1 MASIIKVTEILHPTA
16 NVPSLT
22 INSDSTVS
30 FDAGILSVT
39 GPINGVIG
47 ANTPYSGTFT
57 NLSYSGTLTGN
68 TGIINIGSGQ
78 IYKDVNGQIGIGTS
92 SPGYRLDVAA
102 GDTTANVG
110 YAMRLRSN
118 ATANAATLQFTN
130 SGVTVENG
138 YIRVTDTGL
147 MSLSNKAYITS
158 AGDVGIGTASP
169 LGILDARGAVY
180 LGNTSSGTTTFV
192 RGAPNWNFAGLN
204 VIRNASNTGTP
215 RSIGMALDG
224 DDLASTTIGAYN
236 AIWGAYDS
244 SPTTGSTSS
253 ALNGA
258 MVYGAYAGH
267 RWVTN
272 GSERMRIDS
281 SGNVGI
287 GTSSPTEKLD
297 VSGNVKVSGS
307 LSVAGNNISPQTGFK
322 NRIING
328 DFSVWQRGTTR
339 YSNSGMAASAKYYAD
354 RWTSGQFQ
362 NAAFERV
369 DRTTAGPASKY
380 AMRVSSSSAA
390 EDGSGTRMT
399 LGQLIEHLNCADLA
413 EKSITLS
420 FWVRFSASSIAS
432 YGSFNYSLWQQDS
445 VDLAFDSNGPTRSDT
460 LTLTNGSFPTTWTKL
475 TLVVTTA
482 STMKNL
488 AVQFSFSNLA
498 NTASNGSF
506 WYEIA
511 EVQLEKGST
520 ATPFEFRSI
529 GTELALCQRYYELSY
544 PTGFSPGYNFS
555 ESYPFSTSKPIAL
568 NLVASDDTV
577 TSQTIRFVV
586 QKRAS
591 PTVVIYSA
599 SNGASGSTFTYK
611 GTGGSAINLA
621 ASVTYTS
628 QDLWNINQSLGAIN
642 QTNESYLHFTA
653 SAEL

>member
-1 MASIIKVTEILHPTA
+1 MASIIKVSEILHPTA

-57 NLSYSGTLTGN
+57 SLSDSGNLTFTGTGNRITGDFSNGTLVNRVTFQTSTANSATNVQVMPNGTSVTSVINLESDSALTNGTFFQVAMNGGADARIASNIRGTGTYLPMTFY
-68 TGIINIGSGQ
+68 TGGSEAMR
-78 IYKDVNGQIGIGTS
+78 ITTDRNVGIGTS
-92 SPGYRLDVAA
+92 SPITTNARLSLKATGDYDA
-102 GDTTANVG
+102 GLAIG
-110 YAMRLRSN
+110 SN
-118 ATANAATLQFTN
+118 A
-130 SGVTVENG
+130 
-138 YIRVTDTGL
+138 
-147 MSLSNKAYITS
+147 
-158 AGDVGIGTASP
+158 
-169 LGILDARGAVY
+169 
-180 LGNTSSGTTTFV
+180 
-192 RGAPNWNFAGLN
+192 
-204 VIRNASNTGTP
+204 
-215 RSIGMALDG
+215 
-224 DDLASTTIGAYN
+224 
-236 AIWGAYDS
+236 
-244 SPTTGSTSS
+244 S
-253 ALNGA
+253 ALNWARLDFKNTNAASPAILYQTQSGQFNIRTD
-258 MVYGAYAGH
+258 GAYAIAFE
-267 RWVTN
+267 TN
-272 GSERMRIDS
+272 GGNERMRIDS

-354 RWTSGQFQ
+354 RWTSGQYQ

-544 PTGFSPGYNFS
+544 PTGFTPGYNFS
-555 ESYPFSTSKPIAL
+555 ESFPFSTSKPIAL
-568 NLVASDDTV
+568 NLVASDDTL

-586 QKRAS
+586 QKRTS

-611 GTGGSAINLA
+611 GTGGTAINLA